1 VFLTGQVPPPVAS
14 VRVTFADG
22 TSTSVPPISG
32 FVVYAIPGEHVVDG
46 RVFVELAAYDASGRE
61 LDRSGLRSRR

>member
-1 VFLTGQVPPPVAS
+1 MFLIGQVPPSVAS

-22 TSTSVPPISG
+22 AGTSVRPISG
-32 FVVYAIPGEHVVDG
+32 FVVSAIPSEHVVDG